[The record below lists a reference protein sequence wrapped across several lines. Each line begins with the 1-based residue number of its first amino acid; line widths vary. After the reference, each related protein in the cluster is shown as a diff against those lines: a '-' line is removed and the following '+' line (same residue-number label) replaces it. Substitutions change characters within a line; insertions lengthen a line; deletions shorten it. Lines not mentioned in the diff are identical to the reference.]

1 MGWRYYRR
9 RKILPGLYINFSK
22 RGVSFSAKA
31 GRATVNV
38 NPKRKRVTRTLNVG
52 GGLSYRTSHKIEAQ
66 ASPFVRF
73 VLFIIRLFY
82 KKGRSK

>member
-31 GRATVNV
+31 ARATVNV

-52 GGLSYRTSHKIEAQ
+52 GGLSYRDSRRLEAQ
-66 ASPFVRF
+66 ASPLVRF
-73 VLFIIRLFY
+73 VVFIVRIFR
-82 KKGRSK
+82 KKGQSK